1 MQIELT
7 LAPRLQ
13 GKNRRKSDR
22 FVEAHIEAIAAW
34 YRKHIW
40 AVQGFIVGVLRNRR
54 HLRVTISSTRGTEF
68 YGEMITDP
76 DEDGN
81 HPLIL
86 SGIPLGVSARLVKLY
101 VKI

>member
-1 MQIELT
+1 MPFELT

-13 GKNRRKSDR
+13 GQHRRKSDR
-22 FVEAHIEAIAAW
+22 FVEAHIEAIAVW

-40 AVQGFIVGVLRNRR
+40 AVRGFTVGILRNRR
-54 HLRVTISSTRGTEF
+54 HLRVTIPSTRGSEF

-81 HPLIL
+81 HPLTL
-86 SGIPLGVSARLVKLY
+86 SGTPLGVSARLVKLY
-101 VKI
+101 VKL

>member
-1 MQIELT
+1 MPIELT

-13 GKNRRKSDR
+13 GETRRRSDR
-22 FVEAHIEAIAAW
+22 FVETHIESIAAW

-40 AVQGFIVGVLRNRR
+40 AVEGFIVMVPRNRR
-54 HLRVTISSTRGTEF
+54 QLRVTIPSASGTEF
-68 YGEMITDP
+68 YDEMITDP

-86 SGIPLGVSARLVKLY
+86 SGTPLGVSARLVNLY